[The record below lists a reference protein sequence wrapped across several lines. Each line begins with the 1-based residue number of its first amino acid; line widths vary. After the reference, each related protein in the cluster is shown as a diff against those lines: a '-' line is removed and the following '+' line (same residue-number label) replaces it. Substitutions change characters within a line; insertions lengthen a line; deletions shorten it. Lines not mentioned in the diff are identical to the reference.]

1 MDVTAQAHDLAVLE
15 REQGKRPPV
24 LKLDSGEFVASVI
37 ADTEHHVLV
46 VGEQLYRV
54 HLVQFGGVWS
64 ATTPSA

>member
-1 MDVTAQAHDLAVLE
+1 VNTVSLPALE
-15 REQGKRPPV
+15 
-24 LKLDSGEFVASVI
+24 LDSGEFVASVI
-37 ADTEHHVLV
+37 ADSEDHVLV